1 MKYITVYKWNLLDE
15 IKKGA
20 TVYVLDKKGKEVICI
35 NEVLVDYA
43 IRLFAEWEKDADRF
57 EFWKEEN
64 ENA

>member
-15 IKKGA
+15 IKQGA
-20 TVYVLDKKGKEVICI
+20 TVYVLDKKEKEVICI